1 VKILIAAASFASN
14 MSGLQRHALNLVR
27 CLLPESDI
35 SALHLVIAPWQ
46 VNFVQAAALRQDA
59 RLVVHVAE
67 MDRNSLSRNLW
78 YYRRLPG
85 LATQLQTDVVHL
97 SYPMPID
104 ASAFGCPTMV
114 TLHDLYPYE
123 IPMNFGF
130 PKFIFNRA
138 VLQQCLRNVAAIACV
153 SDITLLRLKQYTSAG
168 VWQKALRIYNCVEAG
183 SARDMK
189 SPVSELQNQRF
200 LLSVAQHRRNK
211 NIPLLIRAF
220 AGVLRTGQVAPD
232 MKLVVIGIT
241 GPETPMIRRLVSIL
255 GLAES
260 VCFLEGVSESEL
272 QWCYTQCEAVVSPSI
287 TEGFGLPVAEA
298 LLAGCRIVCSDIPAF
313 REVGDE
319 QCRFVALK
327 EKAEETLAAAIV
339 ASLNDPKGTP
349 KPLQQFSASV
359 LAKQYLGLYRKLIFS
374 GKPSGECQ
382 GCSINS
388 RSSFRKAASMKKKDA
403 LAPSLKGG
411 DENERI

>member
-1 VKILIAAASFASN
+1 VKILITAASFASK

-27 CLLPESDI
+27 CLLQESDI

-46 VNFVQAAALRQDA
+46 LSFVQEASLHQDA

-67 MDRNSLSRNLW
+67 MDRGSLSRNLW
-78 YYRRLPG
+78 YYGSLPG
-85 LATQLQTDVVHL
+85 LASQLQADVVHL

-104 ASAFGCPTMV
+104 ATAFGCPTVV

-123 IPMNFGF
+123 IPLNFGF
-130 PKFIFNRA
+130 PKFIFNRM

-153 SDITLLRLKQYTSAG
+153 SDSTLLRLKQYTSAG

-183 SARDMK
+183 SARGMNP
-189 SPVSELQNQRF
+189 PVDELQNQRF
-200 LLSVAQHRRNK
+200 LLCVAQHRRNK
-211 NIPLLIRAF
+211 NIPLLIQTF
-220 AGVLRTGQVAPD
+220 ARMLRTGQVVPD
-232 MKLVVIGIT
+232 MKLVVIGIA
-241 GPETPMIRRLVSIL
+241 GPETLRIRRLVSIL
-255 GLAES
+255 DLAES

-272 QWCYTQCEAVVSPSI
+272 QWCYTQCEAIVSPSI

-327 EKAEETLAAAIV
+327 KNPEETLAAAIV
-339 ASLNDPKGTP
+339 AALNEPKRARKSLR
-349 KPLQQFSASV
+349 QFSASV
-359 LAKQYLGLYRKLIFS
+359 LAKQYLGLYRRLITS
-374 GKPSGECQ
+374 RKTIENARISA
-382 GCSINS
+382 SI
-388 RSSFRKAASMKKKDA
+388 RVAAS
-403 LAPSLKGG
+403 
-411 DENERI
+411 ERQPL